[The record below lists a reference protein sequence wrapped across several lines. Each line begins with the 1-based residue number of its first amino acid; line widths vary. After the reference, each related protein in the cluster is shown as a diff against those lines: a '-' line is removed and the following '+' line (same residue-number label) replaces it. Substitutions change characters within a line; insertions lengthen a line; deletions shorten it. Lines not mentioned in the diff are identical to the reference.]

1 MRRFLTLTM
10 LASITA
16 CSSGGSTQPDRPVTA
31 VAVSP
36 ATPSLIIGQSLQFVD
51 TVSGGFANTPLV
63 WSASNTNVA
72 TLTTAGLATAVAP
85 GTDTIR
91 ATAGGMSGIAI
102 LKVSAGGVDRISACD
117 RSITSSCS
125 TSALLVAIATSVVVR
140 ATAFNVVGS
149 DISSYCVFQWTP
161 GTSGIVSITTST
173 DAARHEALI
182 TRTGVGAVSVVVSCN
197 GANGVFTVNASAT
210 S

>member
-1 MRRFLTLTM
+1 MRRFLTVTV
-10 LASITA
+10 LASIVA

-36 ATPSLIIGQSLQFVD
+36 ATPSLVIGQSLQFVD
-51 TVSGGFANTPLV
+51 TVSGGFANTPVV
-63 WSASNTNVA
+63 WTGSNSGVA
-72 TLTTAGLATAVAP
+72 TLTATGLATALVP

-91 ATAGGMSGIAI
+91 ATAGGMSGIAV
-102 LKVSAGGVDRISACD
+102 LKVSAGGVDRISVCD
-117 RSITSSCS
+117 RSITTSCS
-125 TSALLVAIATSVVVR
+125 NSAPLVALATSVVVR
-140 ATAFNVVGS
+140 ATAFNVAGF
-149 DISSYCVFQWTP
+149 DISSYCVFQWAP
-161 GTSGIVSITTST
+161 GAAGIVSITTST

-197 GANGVFTVNASAT
+197 GVNGVFTVSASAT

>member
-16 CSSGGSTQPDRPVTA
+16 CSSGGGTQPDRPVTA

-51 TVSGGFANTPLV
+51 TVSGGYVNTPVV
-63 WSASNTNVA
+63 WAHSNPGVA
-72 TLTTAGLATAVAP
+72 TLSATGLATAVTP

-91 ATAGGMSGIAI
+91 ATAGGMNGIAV

-117 RSITSSCS
+117 RSITTSCS
-125 TSALLVAIATSVVVR
+125 TSALLAAVATSVVVR

-149 DISSYCVFQWTP
+149 DISPYCVFQWVP
-161 GTSGIVSITTST
+161 GTSGIVTITTST

-197 GANGVFTVNASAT
+197 GVNGVFTVNASAT
-210 S
+210 P